1 MRRNALRLL
10 APYGVRVTRVANRA
24 WYTSDQS
31 LPRAAVAKK
40 QSTSKPRRQVA
51 TRIAEQIRGC
61 SVMLPPTQSLPH
73 RPLRQH
79 RNQMRPVIRGGM

>member
-24 WYTSDQS
+24 SYTSDQS

-40 QSTSKPRRQVA
+40 QSTSKP
-51 TRIAEQIRGC
+51 
-61 SVMLPPTQSLPH
+61 SSLSDVCH
-73 RPLRQH
+73 ERK
-79 RNQMRPVIRGGM
+79 